1 MSYNDYKPY
10 HNQSKKTQKKHRHKK
25 VTSHT
30 QLRQIKHPFQHETI
44 NMMQVK
50 PKKKVQDKHTG
61 SSDTRGCFYET
72 ISCNRFTHFLC
83 TFLLGPLGLY
93 KWCFTSYIKTALRCI
108 WLNLWCW
115 HNRERW
121 TCCESTL
128 HNQKRQHLVFNI
140 TRSIFSLDRSSTDQP
155 FQVHIQTNI
164 SDRVHQSL
172 TSCQRL
178 LWHNSVPIT
187 TVQPRTSVICN
198 LWGRWWAIS

>member
-10 HNQSKKTQKKHRHKK
+10 HNQSKKNPKKTQTQESNK
-25 VTSHT
+25 SHPIT
-30 QLRQIKHPFQHETI
+30 TDQTPISTRDNQHDASKT
-44 NMMQVK
+44 
-50 PKKKVQDKHTG
+50 KKVQDKHTG

-108 WLNLWCW
+108 WLNLWCL